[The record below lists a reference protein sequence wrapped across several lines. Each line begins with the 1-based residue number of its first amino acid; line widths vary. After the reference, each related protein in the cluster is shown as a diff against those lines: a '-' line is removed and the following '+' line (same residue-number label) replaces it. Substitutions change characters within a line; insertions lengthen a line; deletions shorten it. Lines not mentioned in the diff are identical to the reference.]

1 MKRAPSPPRR
11 AAPWRL
17 ALGIGGVA
25 LTVVVLSWL
34 WDRSLHSALGGG
46 PTPRATAVAQ
56 IVLSGKGTQTT
67 EPFHLTG
74 GTYRTTWSAWGQ
86 APEFPPCTHS
96 AALMVVDTANGAGGS
111 DHVTDLA
118 TRVSVPATGASDQR
132 DVAGLKAGD
141 YYLDVRSACAWK
153 ISLSPT

>member
-1 MKRAPSPPRR
+1 MKRASSPPRR

-17 ALGIGGVA
+17 ALGFGGVA
-25 LTVVVLSWL
+25 LAVVVLSWL
-34 WDRSLHSALGGG
+34 LDRSLHSALGGG
-46 PTPRATAVAQ
+46 PTPQATPVAQ

-67 EPFHLTG
+67 SLFHLTG
-74 GTYRTTWSAWGQ
+74 GRYRSTWSAWGE

-96 AALMVVDTANGAGGS
+96 AALMVVDAANRAGGGN
-111 DHVTDLA
+111 HVTDLA

-132 DVAGLKAGD
+132 DLADLKPGD

-153 ISLSPT
+153 ISLSPS

>member
-1 MKRAPSPPRR
+1 MKRAPRPPRR

-25 LTVVVLSWL
+25 LAVVVLSWL
-34 WDRSLHSALGGG
+34 LDRSLHSALGSG
-46 PTPRATAVAQ
+46 PTPQATAVAQ
-56 IVLSGKGTQTT
+56 IVVSGKGTQTT
-67 EPFHLTG
+67 ESFHLSG
-74 GTYRTTWSAWGQ
+74 GTYRTTWSAWGE

-96 AALMVVDTANGAGGS
+96 AALMLVDSANGGGDRVS
-111 DHVTDLA
+111 DLA

-132 DVAGLKAGD
+132 DLANLKAGD

-153 ISLSPT
+153 IALSPT